1 MITFNLLPD
10 SKLAHLKGQKR
21 QRTVGA
27 LSVLAIAI
35 GVGLPLVLIA
45 LWGGQKALLGIIQDG
60 IDKKT
65 TELQDKEDLADHL
78 TVQQQLKSLPS
89 LQEQRLYNT
98 TFTNLLP
105 KLMPSTAGLTSLEFG
120 ESGTVTMNGRADSLA
135 AINDF
140 VSILGNT
147 VLIQKSDGQESAPTP
162 LFNGIILKSVTPS
175 ESGVAFEIQSTFD
188 ISLLKK
194 ALGGEVRVGEK
205 VVVPF
210 KTPEE
215 MAAESAEQ
223 SETDSI
229 FQEQSQ

>member
-35 GVGLPLVLIA
+35 GIGLPLVLIA

-65 TELQDKEDLADHL
+65 AEIQDKDALADHL
-78 TVQQQLKSLPS
+78 TVQQQLKSLPA
-89 LQEQRLYNT
+89 LQEQRIYNT

-105 KLMPSTAGLTSLEFG
+105 KLMPSSAGLTSLEFG
-120 ESGTVTMNGRADSLA
+120 ESGTVSMGGKADSLA
-135 AINDF
+135 TINDF

-147 VLIQKSDGQESAPTP
+147 VLVEKSDGQEALPIN
-162 LFNGIILKSVTPS
+162 LFSSIVLKSVTPS
-175 ESGVAFEIQSTFD
+175 ESGVTFEVQATFD
-188 ISLLKK
+188 ITLLRKT
-194 ALGGEVRVGEK
+194 LEGEVRVREK
-205 VVVPF
+205 IIIPF

-215 MAAESAEQ
+215 MASESEQ
-223 SETDSI
+223 TPDTDNI
-229 FQEQSQ
+229 FQEQNQ